1 MPDRRTDSLK
11 RDTDFLIESS
21 SGSEG
26 ENLLIP
32 SVFSIILF
40 ATGFAFGSSEIY
52 AISIHVLDL
61 VAGAGGFLAFWA
73 LRFLRSRF
81 ISQSLQTN
89 VFIWL
94 ASGAVA
100 AGAPNLALFALTGDV
115 PESLLVQLPLGLIS
129 YPTLMAISALAIS
142 NWRAAR
148 IRLADL
154 YLQRQEL
161 AERQLRLNDE
171 VDLIRG
177 RMKNEIRSQLKSALE
192 STENQ
197 LRIADPASYLQASA
211 QLRAVIDNVLRPLSW
226 TISSDAFQVSSDQGL
241 DKETPSKEVRG
252 GLQTRPQSVRRTRV
266 SLSRL
271 TAPQLFGLAALIF
284 VIPAAVFVEG
294 LVGGVSAVISAL
306 LNLVVLTAVRRSKR
320 SPRLQPWVGAV
331 LITLLVTATSLISP
345 ALFLGFNQPLVFA
358 GGVVVGFFMVG
369 LFSSI
374 LMAFATM
381 RVENIQESID
391 INKEL
396 NNLLDQLRQQI
407 WVAKTELAKTVHGTV
422 QSKLLVASL
431 KLANHQQESG
441 IARAA
446 LLDIQEA
453 ISSIDGGDQ
462 PEVIN
467 IADSLSNLKSSWAGA
482 CNISVLADH
491 ETCDLIDQD
500 PIARACVM
508 EVLRETAANA
518 AKHSGAPFLNIHI
531 EALPGQ
537 NIKLQT
543 RSRGKI
549 ESGSTPGF
557 GTQVIAAA
565 TTRWDVRQVDEFVE
579 ISATVALKP
588 ARV

>member
-1 MPDRRTDSLK
+1 VPDRSSDSLK
-11 RDTDFLIESS
+11 RDTDFLLESS

-32 SVFSIILF
+32 SVFSLVIF
-40 ATGFAFGSSEIY
+40 VTGYAFGSSKI
-52 AISIHVLDL
+52 ASISIHVLDL
-61 VAGAGGFLAFWA
+61 VAGAGGFLAFWFF
-73 LRFLRSRF
+73 RFLRRRF
-81 ISQSLQTN
+81 FTQSLQTN

-100 AGAPNLALFALTGDV
+100 AGAPNLAMFALTGGF

-129 YPTLMAISALAIS
+129 YPTLMAISALAIA
-142 NWRAAR
+142 NWRASR
-148 IRLADL
+148 VRLADL
-154 YLQRQEL
+154 SLQRQEL

-171 VDLIRG
+171 VNLIRG
-177 RMKNEIRSQLKSALE
+177 KMKNEIRIQLKSALE

-226 TISSDAFQVSSDQGL
+226 TISSKAFEASSDDGL
-241 DKETPSKEVRG
+241 SKEAMSKYVSRDLKRRPHSVRG
-252 GLQTRPQSVRRTRV
+252 IRV

-271 TAPQLFGLAALIF
+271 TAPRLFGLAALIF
-284 VIPAAVFVEG
+284 VIPASVFVEG
-294 LVGGVSAVISAL
+294 LLGGIAAALSAL
-306 LNLVVLTAVRRSKR
+306 LNVVILTAIRRSKR
-320 SPRLQPWVGAV
+320 SPRLHPWVGAA
-331 LITLLVTATSLISP
+331 LITVLVTAASLISP
-345 ALFLGFNQPLVFA
+345 AIFLGVNQPLVFA
-358 GGVVVGFFMVG
+358 GGVVAGFFMVG

-381 RVENIQESID
+381 RVENIQESIA
-391 INKEL
+391 INKKL

-431 KLANHQQESG
+431 KLENHQQESG

-446 LLDIQEA
+446 LSDIQEA

-462 PEVIN
+462 PEVSN
-467 IADSLSNLKSSWAGA
+467 IVDSLSNLKSSWAGA
-482 CNISVLADH
+482 CNISVFADH
-491 ETCDLIDQD
+491 ETCELIDQD

-508 EVLRETAANA
+508 EVLREIAANA

-537 NIKLQT
+537 NVELQT

-549 ESGSTPGF
+549 DSERTPGF
-557 GTQVIAAA
+557 GTQVVSAA
-565 TTRWDVRQVDEFVE
+565 TTKWDMRQVEEFVE
-579 ISATVALKP
+579 ISATVALNP

>member
-1 MPDRRTDSLK
+1 MQDRSTDSVK
-11 RDTDFLIESS
+11 RDTDFLLESS

-32 SVFSIILF
+32 SVFSLVIF
-40 ATGFAFGSSEIY
+40 VTGFAFGSSDIDS
-52 AISIHVLDL
+52 ISVRVLDL
-61 VAGAGGFLAFWA
+61 VAGAGGFLAFWTF
-73 LRFLRSRF
+73 RFLRRLLF
-81 ISQSLQTN
+81 TQSLQTN

-100 AGAPNLALFALTGDV
+100 AVAPNLALFALTGGV
-115 PESLLVQLPLGLIS
+115 SESLLVQLPLGLIS
-129 YPTLMAISALAIS
+129 YPTLMAICALAIA
-142 NWRAAR
+142 NWRLSQ

-154 YLQRQEL
+154 SLQRQEL
-161 AERQLRLNDE
+161 AERQLWLNDE

-177 RMKNEIRSQLKSALE
+177 RMKQEIRSQLISALD

-226 TISSDAFQVSSDQGL
+226 TISSEAFGLSSDSGL
-241 DKETPSKEVRG
+241 SKEGMSKNVSRDLERRKHSVRG
-252 GLQTRPQSVRRTRV
+252 IRV

-284 VIPAAVFVEG
+284 VIPASIFVEG
-294 LVGGVSAVISAL
+294 LLGGISAVTSAL
-306 LNLVVLTAVRRSKR
+306 LNVVVLTAIRRSKR
-320 SPRLQPWVGAV
+320 SPRLHPWVGAA
-331 LITLLVTATSLISP
+331 LITVLVTAASLISP
-345 ALFLGFNQPLVFA
+345 GILFGFNQPLVFT
-358 GGVVVGFFMVG
+358 GGVVAGFFMVG

-381 RVENIQESID
+381 RVENIQESIA
-391 INKEL
+391 INNKL

-431 KLANHQQESG
+431 KLENHQQMSG
-441 IARAA
+441 IAREA
-446 LLDIQEA
+446 LSDIQEA
-453 ISSIDGGDQ
+453 FSSIDGGDQ
-462 PEVIN
+462 PEVLK
-467 IADSLSNLKSSWAGA
+467 IADSLSNLTSSWAGA
-482 CNISVLADH
+482 CNISVFVDH
-491 ETCDLIDQD
+491 ETCELIDQD

-508 EVLRETAANA
+508 EVLREIAANA

-531 EALPGQ
+531 EALPGH
-537 NIKLQT
+537 NVELQT

-549 ESGSTPGF
+549 DAGSTPGF
-557 GTQVIAAA
+557 GTQVVSAA
-565 TTRWDVRQVDEFVE
+565 TTKWDICQVEEFVE
-579 ISATVALKP
+579 ISATVALNP